1 MEYFPLHSPL
11 LRESWLVSFFTL
23 RWIICLNL
31 ARNLAWADE
40 HWKSS
45 LQNERKI
52 KQKVKNWIFL
62 FCVTPIFALRLFFA
76 KSIFLNMCSWNS
88 KASCIQLHKENFF
101 RNEKKLFMCVNTCN
115 AKKGIA
121 EKQSFVI
128 CFVFSFFL
136 VNRNFATKS
145 VKKRISCT

>member
-1 MEYFPLHSPL
+1 MEYFPLHPPL

-45 LQNERKI
+45 LQNERKV
-52 KQKVKNWIFL
+52 KQKVKNFECSVLCNSFL
-62 FCVTPIFALRLFFA
+62 CIKTFLTRKAFSLICAVEIAKQVAYSCTKKTFFET
-76 KSIFLNMCSWNS
+76 KRKF
-88 KASCIQLHKENFF
+88 
-101 RNEKKLFMCVNTCN
+101 FMCVNTCN

-145 VKKRISCT
+145 VETN